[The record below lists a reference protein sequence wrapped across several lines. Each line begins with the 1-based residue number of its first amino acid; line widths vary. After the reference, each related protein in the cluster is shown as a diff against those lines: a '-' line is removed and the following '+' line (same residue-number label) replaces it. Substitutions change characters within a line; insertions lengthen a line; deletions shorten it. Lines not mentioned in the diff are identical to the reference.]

1 MAQAAHVQGPLS
13 LTVQLSPSKQETRVQ
28 TQAES
33 SNTLEASVATTFDV
47 LAWEIELAGARC
59 IQLDKLIGD
68 LLPELPPPQREK
80 LLEGLHTVDLLSQH
94 LTNLSAFSRH
104 MGENA
109 PEHMVAT
116 VHGALGEIT
125 LGALADRMRE
135 SLGGAEGEDSG
146 HDAGDFDFF

>member
-1 MAQAAHVQGPLS
+1 MAQLPHVQGPLS
-13 LTVQLSPSKQETRVQ
+13 PRVQFSASNREMRVQ
-28 TQAES
+28 TQTQS
-33 SNTLEASVATTFDV
+33 SNTLEASIATTFDV

-109 PEHMVAT
+109 PEHMTAS

-125 LGALADRMRE
+125 LGALADRMST
-135 SLGGAEGEDSG
+135 SLGGDPGEDSD
-146 HDAGDFDFF
+146 HDAGDFDLF